1 VIAVSVLVV
10 FESMFG
16 NTAQIAEAVAGGL
29 AGAGAPGVAVV
40 AVDETP
46 RKPPDDVDLVVVG
59 GPTHA
64 FGMTRPRTRQDAAAR
79 PGAVSTG
86 QIGIR
91 EWLESVEMP
100 RAGIPAAAF
109 DTRIRKPRV
118 PGSAA
123 RGAARRLRSLGLEVV
138 VPPETFW
145 VRDTDGPLDEGER
158 ERACDWGAALA
169 ARMGQRA
176 APAPAA
182 EGGEPGE

>member
-86 QIGIR
+86 RTGIR
-91 EWLESVEMP
+91 EGLDGVEMP
-100 RAGIPAAAF
+100 RAGIP
-109 DTRIRKPRV
+109 
-118 PGSAA
+118 SA
-123 RGAARRLRSLGLEVV
+123 
-138 VPPETFW
+138 T
-145 VRDTDGPLDEGER
+145 
-158 ERACDWGAALA
+158 LA
-169 ARMGQRA
+169 ARMGRRA

-182 EGGEPGE
+182 DAGEPGE